1 MRGFISYLVA
11 GFVVV
16 LTMDLIAPPVGLGMV
31 LVAWP
36 AAKTAPTVQF
46 VNRTH
51 KGDRLEVLHVP
62 TASDHQKAPS
72 VAPATLVGCESVFS
86 SLSANARLNFAGR
99 CLA

>member
-1 MRGFISYLVA
+1 MRGFTSYLLA

-16 LTMDLIAPPVGLGMV
+16 LAMDLIAPPIGLGMS

-36 AAKTAPTVQF
+36 AAKEAPIVQI

-51 KGDRLEVLHVP
+51 KGDRLQVLQVP

-72 VAPATLVGCESVFS
+72 VAPATLVGCEPVFS
-86 SLSANARLNFAGR
+86 SLSANAKLNFAGR

>member
-1 MRGFISYLVA
+1 MRGFTSYLVA

-16 LTMDLIAPPVGLGMV
+16 LALDLIAPPVGLGMA
-31 LVAWP
+31 LVTWP
-36 AAKTAPTVQF
+36 AAKAAPIVQI

-51 KGDRLEVLHVP
+51 KGDRLLVP
-62 TASDHQKAPS
+62 VASDRQKAPPA
-72 VAPATLVGCESVFS
+72 APATLVGCEFVFS

>member
-1 MRGFISYLVA
+1 MRGFMSYLVA

-16 LTMDLIAPPVGLGMV
+16 LAMDLIAPPVGLGMA

-36 AAKTAPTVQF
+36 VAKEAPGVQL

-51 KGDRLEVLHVP
+51 KGDRLQVP
-62 TASDHQKAPS
+62 VASERQKAPPS
-72 VAPATLVGCESVFS
+72 APSTLVGCESVFS